1 MSILETPRI
10 YFRGNIAWDPVTTNN
25 FPPSKDADA
34 WQQAAYDEDALDST
48 YRAATVE
55 PDTVRDFRAAAIAEV
70 PPAPDEPNLSSWNP
84 DGTYRSTFFE
94 TRVSGVDTGHGLD
107 TSDPFVTAPV
117 GFTGMLI
124 DAEPYGPYSSQLFF
138 DEMSFGIAGGCRVLG
153 KRMRR
158 FDDRNINFFANPDN
172 AIIAGV
178 ASVSWQTVFGKDA
191 GLDVDEFDSPALQAL
206 RAALASDDVLGL
218 MVRWNSYRTIYYN
231 NPAQRNNNQAQF
243 DDSEILMEKLRQGG
257 WQPNPAR
264 SLIVGALGLWRRSDC
279 PTEPSDRTLVST
291 LNAIPGKSAPA
302 DGGPGVGT
310 AFMRI
315 DSAATPPTLTLDL
328 QNSIPCANQ
337 ATDKIDLGTLS
348 VLAADPAPAVA
359 IAEVAQIPLGQY
371 DRAAYEASSGIVTV
385 SLPGGQDLERMV
397 FSIKGP
403 GSAPTYLEE
412 MRYRALPAQPNLYAD
427 QNQTVGLDV
436 QVYDRGRPAAG
447 GLTVTWSVLQ
457 PSGSSDTTCWTAA
470 TDPNGRIQVHVD
482 TSKGNVYAYV
492 FQVGDN
498 PVLPVTGDN
507 FDPLIFTYSYI
518 RVLPLDADVAALD
531 PTWDNVYAEVLA
543 GFKAIA
549 PCMDN
554 WLRLDDQ
561 QQVRAYGPLV
571 KRLTDPAAFEEYRY
585 MPATRDLSQGQR
597 SLLYRWLDGRVW
609 ATQDGTAEPPPPAAA
624 TAENRPDF
632 AKLAGAQ
639 RGGARTGE

>member
-25 FPPSKDADA
+25 FPPSDDPGS
-34 WQQAAYDEDALDST
+34 WQQAAYDEDTLDST
-48 YRAATVE
+48 YRSSSVEPGTVE
-55 PDTVRDFRAAAIAEV
+55 RFREAAIAEV
-70 PPAPDEPNLSSWNP
+70 PPAPEEPNLSSWNP

-94 TRVSGVDTGHGLD
+94 TKVSGVDIGQGLD
-107 TSDPFVTAPV
+107 TTDPFVNAPV

-124 DAEPYGPYSSQLFF
+124 DAEPYGPFTSQLFF
-138 DEMSFGIAGGCRVLG
+138 DEMSFGIAGGCRLLG

-178 ASVSWQTVFGKDA
+178 AAVSWQTVFGKDA
-191 GLDVDEFDSPALQAL
+191 GLAVDVFDSPALLAL
-206 RAALASDDVLGL
+206 RTALASDDVLGL

-231 NPAQRNNNQAQF
+231 NPAQRNNNAAQF
-243 DDSEILMEKLRQGG
+243 QDSESLMEKMRQGG

-264 SLIVGALGLWRRSDC
+264 SLIVGALGLWRRTEC
-279 PTEPSDRTLVST
+279 PTEPSERTLVST
-291 LNAIPGKSAPA
+291 LAPIPGHPAPGH
-302 DGGPGVGT
+302 GGPGVGT

-315 DSAATPPTLTLDL
+315 DAAATPPTLTLDL
-328 QNSIPCANQ
+328 QNSIPCATQ

-348 VLAADPAPAVA
+348 VLAADPPPAVA
-359 IAEVAQIPLGQY
+359 IEEVAQIQLGQY
-371 DRAAYEASSGIVTV
+371 DRAAYEAQSGIVTIE
-385 SLPGGQDLERMV
+385 LPSGQDCERMV

-403 GSAPTYLEE
+403 GDAPTYLEE
-412 MRYRALPAQPNLYAD
+412 MRYRALPVQPNLYAD
-427 QNQTVGLDV
+427 QHQTVGLEV
-436 QVYDRGRPAAG
+436 QVYDRGRPATS
-447 GLTVTWSVLQ
+447 GLKVTWSLM
-457 PSGSSDTTCWTAA
+457 GASDATSWSATTDA
-470 TDPNGRIQVHVD
+470 NGRVQVPVD

-492 FQVGDN
+492 FQVGNN
-498 PVLPVTGDN
+498 PVLPVTGEMFN
-507 FDPLIFTYSYI
+507 PLIFTYAYI

-531 PTWDNVYAEVLA
+531 PTWDNVYAKVLA

-554 WLRLDDQ
+554 WLRLDDER
-561 QQVRAYGPLV
+561 QVKAYGPLV

-597 SLLYRWLDGRVW
+597 TLLYRWLDGQV
-609 ATQDGTAEPPPPAAA
+609 ADSQESAAA
-624 TAENRPDF
+624 AAPPQAAASAEDRPDF

-639 RGGARTGE
+639 RGGARPGE